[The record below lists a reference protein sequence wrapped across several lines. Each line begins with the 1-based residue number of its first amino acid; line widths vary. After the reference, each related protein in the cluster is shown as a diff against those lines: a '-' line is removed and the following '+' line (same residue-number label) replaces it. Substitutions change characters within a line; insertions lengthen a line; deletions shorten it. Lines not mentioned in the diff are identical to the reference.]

1 MSLVNYEPKNVEFVS
16 YTGKWPNLCSGI
28 LTLKI
33 NGIEHRFGYGSG
45 MHEPFWSSGDGCG
58 FPNGFRAEPS
68 ISRAPWIVDAERL
81 PNDLKSLAPEID
93 DVFNSNVPFGCCG
106 GCI

>member
-1 MSLVNYEPKNVEFVS
+1 MSLLNFAPENVEFVS

-33 NGIEHRFGYGSG
+33 NGAVYRFGYGSG
-45 MHEPFWSSGDGCG
+45 MYVPFWSSGGQCG
-58 FPNGFRAEPS
+58 FPNGYCAEPS
-68 ISRAPWIVDAERL
+68 ISHAPWIVDAERL
-81 PNDLKSLAPEID
+81 PEDLRFLAPEID
-93 DVFNSNVPFGCCG
+93 AVFNSNVTFGCCG